1 MDFERLGSFY
11 LGKEFDRNG
20 DKLLDRPFMY
30 DARDLTT
37 HAVCVGM
44 TGSGKTGLC
53 IDLLEEAA
61 IDRVPAIIIDP
72 KGDISN
78 LLLTFPDLNAEDF
91 LPWVNVDD
99 ARRKGLSVE
108 QHAAGEARLWKKGL
122 ADWGQDGKRIKL
134 LKDAA
139 DFVVYTPGS
148 SAGVPVSILQSF
160 TAPALDWTRDAEII
174 RERIQGTVG
183 ALLGLIGIEAD
194 PMRSREHI
202 LLANLFEHF
211 WKQGLDLTLPA
222 LIMAVQNPPVRKLGV
237 FDVDVFYPEKDR
249 FELSMILNG
258 LVAAPGFRSWT
269 EGQPLDIAG
278 FLATPEGKC
287 RHSVFSIAH
296 LSDAERMFFVTML
309 LNQVVTWIR
318 SQPGTTSLRALL
330 YMDEIFGFFPP
341 VASPPSKKPLLTLL
355 KQARA
360 YGLGLVLTTQNPA
373 DLDYKGLGN
382 TGTWFVGKLQTERD
396 KARLL
401 DGMVSSSTTS
411 GKVMDR
417 SSLSDRIAQL
427 GSRTFLL
434 HNIHDAEPVTF
445 QTRWAMSYLR
455 GPLTRRQIRLLMEDR
470 APDDRVTAPLA
481 ATAIAPPST
490 PQVSIPAVGGLP
502 TGPAAGGAPPHLPPG
517 IRQGFLPLR
526 VSAGAASLR
535 IEEEGG
541 GTAEILS
548 RRLVYRPNILGTGRV
563 HFTDRRRKVDEEE
576 VFSLMAPPPTLS
588 ASLRWEDAT
597 TLDPASAALAG
608 RTEGSAAFETP
619 PETINEVKE
628 FKVLEKELK
637 DHLYRSSAIELLH
650 SRAAR
655 IYSAPREPE
664 REFRLRLTQV
674 LREMRD
680 REVDKLNRRYAGRL
694 RRLGTKIGRAEET
707 LARRE
712 TVAKSRKSE
721 VLVSIGESLLGAFMG
736 RRSMRAAS
744 STLSKYR
751 MSKTASMS
759 IADAEKAVAASQ
771 REITAIEEE
780 LRQKAAEITL
790 KWDEAADKVERV
802 PVTPRRTDIDL
813 DFFGLA
819 WAPHWQITWRDGS
832 GRTRTDHA
840 PAF

>member
-1 MDFERLGSFY
+1 MLMDFERLGSFY
-11 LGKEFDRNG
+11 LGKEFDRKG
-20 DKLLDRPFMY
+20 ERLLDRPLMY

-37 HAVCVGM
+37 HAVCIGM

-53 IDLLEEAA
+53 IGLLEEAA

-78 LLLTFPDLNAEDF
+78 LLLTFPDLRPADF

-99 ARRKGLSVE
+99 ARRKGLTVE
-108 QHAAGEARLWKKGL
+108 QHAGGEARLWKEGL
-122 ADWGQDGKRIKL
+122 SQWGQDGRRIRL

-160 TAPALDWTRDAEII
+160 TAPALDWTRDAEVI

-183 ALLGLIGIEAD
+183 ALLGLIGLEAD

-202 LLANLFEHF
+202 LLASIFEHF
-211 WKQGLDLTLPA
+211 WKQGAELTLPE
-222 LIMAVQNPPVRKLGV
+222 LIMAVQNPPMKKLGV
-237 FDVDVFYPEKDR
+237 FDIDVFYPERER
-249 FELSMILNG
+249 FELAMILNG

-269 EGQPLDIAG
+269 EGQPLDIAS
-278 FLATPEGKC
+278 FLATPEGRC
-287 RHSVFSIAH
+287 RHSIFSISH
-296 LSDAERMFFVTML
+296 LGDAERMFFVTML
-309 LNQVVTWIR
+309 LNQVVTWMR

-341 VASPPSKKPLLTLL
+341 GAAPPSKKPLLTLL

-401 DGMVSSSTTS
+401 DGMAGSSAAS
-411 GKVMDR
+411 GKAMDR
-417 SSLSDRIAQL
+417 SSLADRISRL

-434 HNIHDAEPVTF
+434 HNIHDNEPVVF

-455 GPLTRRQIRLLMEDR
+455 GPLTRRQIRSLMENR
-470 APDDRVTAPLA
+470 VPDVEVTAPL
-481 ATAIAPPST
+481 TTTPIAPPSPPQGSSPAGGGGRPQT
-490 PQVSIPAVGGLP
+490 PA
-502 TGPAAGGAPPHLPPG
+502 TGGAPPQLPPG
-517 IRQGFLPLR
+517 IRQGFLSVR
-526 VSAGAASLR
+526 VGADAASLG
-535 IEEEGG
+535 IEGEGG
-541 GTAEILS
+541 GTVEILS
-548 RRLVYRPNILGTGRV
+548 RGLVYRPAVLGTGRV
-563 HFTDRRRKVDEEE
+563 HFINRRRKVDEEE
-576 VFSLMAPPPTLS
+576 PFFLMAPPPPPS
-588 ASLRWEDAT
+588 GSLRWEEAA
-597 TLDPASAALAG
+597 TLDPASSTLSG
-608 RTEGSAAFETP
+608 RAETGAAFEAP
-619 PETINEVKE
+619 PETVNEVKE
-628 FKVLEKELK
+628 FKLLEKELG
-637 DHLYRSSAIELLH
+637 DHLYRSSTLELLY
-650 SRAAR
+650 SPAAK

-664 REFRLRLTQV
+664 REFRLRLTQK

-694 RRLGTKIGRAEET
+694 RRLETRVGRAEET

-712 TVAKSRKSE
+712 TVAKSRKGE

-759 IADAEKAVAASQ
+759 IADAEKAVAASR
-771 REITAIEEE
+771 REIAAMEEE
-780 LRQKAAEITL
+780 LRQKAEEIAL
-790 KWDEAADKVERV
+790 KWDEAAADLERV
-802 PVTPRRTDIDL
+802 PVSPRRTDINL

-819 WAPHWQITWRDGS
+819 WVPELWPS
-832 GRTRTDHA
+832 
-840 PAF
+840 